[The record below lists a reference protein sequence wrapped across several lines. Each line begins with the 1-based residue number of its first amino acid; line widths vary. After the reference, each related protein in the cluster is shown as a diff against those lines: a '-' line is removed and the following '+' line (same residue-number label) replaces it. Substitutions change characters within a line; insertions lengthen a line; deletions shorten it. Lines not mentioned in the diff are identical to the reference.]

1 MISLPKSIFF
11 RTDASLIIGT
21 GHLIRCLSLAK
32 ALQESGAQIL
42 FICREHEGHL
52 CDHIEEQGFEV
63 QRLPPS
69 REDFVPEDAPAH
81 VAWLGAPWQEDAEA
95 TVAAIT
101 SLQIKPDWLIV
112 DHYGID
118 NRWEERLHPLVN
130 KIMVIDDIAD
140 RKHDCDLLLDQNLV
154 PDMKIRYNNFLPEGC
169 NRLLGPDYALLQP
182 IYAELHDRIPP
193 REGPIW
199 RILISFGGADSDN
212 LTGRALEAFI
222 SLNRTDIEVDVVI
235 ADKSPHTASLQE
247 LAQGHPNIHL
257 HGTLPTLAPLMA
269 KADLAIGAAGATS
282 WERLCLGLPA
292 VVVTLADN
300 QVPIA
305 EGLQERGLLQWIGD
319 KDSIT
324 KELIQDCLGDLVE
337 HGIDDSWSQRC
348 HLAVDGRGIDRV
360 LAVLILTPE
369 SPLHVRHATLAD
381 EALLLA
387 WANDPETRK
396 NSFSKDPISSA
407 THRQWFHSRLR
418 DIDGCSIYI
427 LETESGVPIGQVR
440 FEREE
445 LGWELHYTV
454 APEFRGR
461 GIGKSLLNAAIQ
473 KFRDEKSGVLVFGRA
488 KPENIRSQRIFEGLG
503 FTSKP
508 GGGGVEYQRLL

>member
-1 MISLPKSIFF
+1 MPKSIFF
-11 RTDASLIIGT
+11 RTDASHTIGT
-21 GHLIRCLSLAK
+21 GHVTRCLTLAK
-32 ALQESGAQIL
+32 ALQDSGAQVI
-42 FICREHEGHL
+42 FICREHEGDL
-52 CDHIEEQGFEV
+52 CNHIEEQGFAV
-63 QRLPPS
+63 HRLPSP
-69 REDFVPEDAPAH
+69 RKGFVPDDVSAH
-81 VAWLGAPWQEDAEA
+81 AAWLGASWQEDADA

-101 SLQIKPDWLIV
+101 SLQIKPEWLII

-118 NRWEERLHPLVN
+118 RRWEERLLPLIS

-140 RKHDCDLLLDQNLV
+140 RHHDCDLLLDQNLV
-154 PDMKIRYNNFLPEGC
+154 PDMENRYDGLLPEGC
-169 NRLLGPDYALLQP
+169 TRLLGSDYALLQP

-193 REGPIW
+193 RKGSIR

-222 SLNRTDIEVDVVI
+222 GLNRSDIEVDVVI
-235 ADKSPHTASLQE
+235 ANNSPYFASLKT
-247 LAQGHPNIHL
+247 LTHRHPNVHL
-257 HGTLPTLAPLMA
+257 HGTIPTLAPLMA

-381 EALLLA
+381 EALLLV